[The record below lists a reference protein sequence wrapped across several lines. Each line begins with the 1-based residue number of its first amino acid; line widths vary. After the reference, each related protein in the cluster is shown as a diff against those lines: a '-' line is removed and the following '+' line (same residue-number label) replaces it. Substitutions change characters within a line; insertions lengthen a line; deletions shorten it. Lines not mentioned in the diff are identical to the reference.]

1 MAQSK
6 ALVIVVFAAK
16 NVSEVVKDLTQEVAV
31 CTIFSAAKPPAAA
44 VSNGVNGLIALIHV
58 SITFV
63 SGGITVLA
71 IFDTVLIKV
80 ENTGFRLFSAP
91 ETALAI
97 VLKLSII
104 VFPSSPILL
113 PTSLPS
119 RFEAREEMISTP
131 TSATFGMI

>member
-1 MAQSK
+1 M
-6 ALVIVVFAAK
+6 
-16 NVSEVVKDLTQEVAV
+16 
-31 CTIFSAAKPPAAA
+31 
-44 VSNGVNGLIALIHV
+44 
-58 SITFV
+58 
-63 SGGITVLA
+63 
-71 IFDTVLIKV
+71 LIKV